1 MASFDALW
9 KIIGFEKN
17 GVLNSA
23 HLPAYMSVLNF
34 PDVKQVLKIFHKVA
48 ELANPA
54 QSCCPRSLED
64 PI

>member
-23 HLPAYMSVLNF
+23 HLPAYMSVLYF
-34 PDVKQVLKIFHKVA
+34 PDVKQVLKIFHKA
-48 ELANPA
+48 SKLAISTY
-54 QSCCPRSLED
+54 SCG
-64 PI
+64 